1 MSAPAPQDQN
11 IPVAVPPAVPVPAT
25 VPAPVPVPVTLP
37 PLEPRQFQVFIVGGG
52 IAGLTLAILLHKANI
67 PFLVFERAKLI
78 KPLGEHRR

>member
-11 IPVAVPPAVPVPAT
+11 IPFAVPPAVPAPVPA
-25 VPAPVPVPVTLP
+25 PVPVTLP

-78 KPLGEHRR
+78 KPLGEHRW